1 MTMAMKYSV
10 SVIAF
15 AVCATVVTL
24 AGSPVSA
31 AQESLGSFQEWTAFS
46 DGSERR
52 ICYIGSLPKKAEGKY
67 TQRGDTY
74 VLATHRPKENVFGEI
89 SVEAGYTYKPG
100 SEVEV
105 DVDGK
110 TFKLFTQ
117 GGNAWA
123 YDENADQALVSAMKA
138 GQRMIVKGTSSR
150 GTLTTDTYSLSGFSA
165 AFATIDEACGR
176 R

>member
-1 MTMAMKYSV
+1 MNVAMKYSV
-10 SVIAF
+10 SMIVF
-15 AVCATVVTL
+15 AVFATVASIV
-24 AGSPVSA
+24 APPVSA
-31 AQESLGSFQEWTAFS
+31 AQENLGSFQDWTAFS
-46 DGSERR
+46 DGADRR
-52 ICYIGSLPKKAEGKY
+52 ICYIGSIPKKAEGKY

-74 VLATHRPKENVFGEI
+74 VLATHRPKEDVFGEI

-123 YDENADQALVSAMKA
+123 YDENADQALVNAMKA

-150 GTLTTDTYSLSGFSA
+150 GTPTTDTYSLSGFTA
-165 AFATIDEACGR
+165 AFNAIDRACGR
-176 R
+176 